1 MDVWTE
7 VTTTMSDEYRKLASQ
22 NNVLSFQQ
30 QERVIERAK
39 QRALD
44 KIEEREHLRLEL
56 KAREY
61 IHTVH
66 GCIDLLVEGQEYQKD
81 VLGQPLP
88 TKPKV
93 PLDRTRIQA
102 LKAAMDGS
110 LRLLDRVLPPLK
122 AVEVQEDPE
131 KTAANPAKL
140 TTSELIALV
149 TRMSRKPQVIE
160 AETVEP
166 EDKPPWE

>member
-1 MDVWTE
+1 MA
-7 VTTTMSDEYRKLASQ
+7 DEYKPIGTRG
-22 NNVLSFQQ
+22 NVLPMHLHDQA
-30 QERVIERAK
+30 IERAK

-66 GCIDLLVEGQEYQKD
+66 RIIDTLVVGQESQRD
-81 VLGQPLP
+81 ALGDPIP
-88 TKPKV
+88 TEPKI
-93 PLDRTRIQA
+93 PLDRSRVQA

-131 KTAANPAKL
+131 KTAANPMKL
-140 TTSELIALV
+140 TTSELMQMV
-149 TRMSRKPQVIE
+149 SRMAKPTKVIE
-160 AETVEP
+160 AEVIEP
-166 EDKPPWE
+166 EVKPPWE

>member
-1 MDVWTE
+1 
-7 VTTTMSDEYRKLASQ
+7 MSDEYKRLANQ
-22 NNVLSFQQ
+22 GNVLTFQQ
-30 QERVIERAK
+30 QKQVIERAK

-56 KAREY
+56 KARQY

-66 GCIDLLVEGQEYQKD
+66 ECIDLLVEGQEHQKD
-81 VLGQPLP
+81 VLGARLV
-88 TKPKV
+88 TEPKV

-131 KTAANPAKL
+131 KTAANPMKL
-140 TTSELIALV
+140 STSALIGLV
-149 TRMSRKPQVIE
+149 TRMAKPQRTIE
-160 AETVEP
+160 AVVIEP

>member
-1 MDVWTE
+1 
-7 VTTTMSDEYRKLASQ
+7 MSDREYRKLAHQ
-22 NNVLSFQQ
+22 ETGNVLSFEQR
-30 QERVIERAK
+30 EHVIQRAQ

-61 IHTVH
+61 IRTVH
-66 GCIDLLVEGQEYQKD
+66 GVIDTLVAGQEPQRD
-81 VLGQPLP
+81 NLGKPLM
-88 TKPKV
+88 TEAFI
-93 PLDRTRIQA
+93 PLDRARVQA

-131 KTAANPAKL
+131 KTATNPMKL
-140 TTSELIALV
+140 STTELIGLV
-149 TRMSRKPQVIE
+149 TRMAKKPQVIE
-160 AETVEP
+160 AEVVEP
-166 EDKPPWE
+166 ETKPPWE

>member
-1 MDVWTE
+1 
-7 VTTTMSDEYRKLASQ
+7 MSEEYKRIAGQ
-22 NNVLSFQQ
+22 GNVLSFQQ

-61 IHTVH
+61 IRTVH
-66 GCIDLLVEGQEYQKD
+66 GIIDTFVRGQEPVRD
-81 VLGQPLP
+81 PLGQPLP
-88 TKPKV
+88 LEPGV
-93 PLDRTRIQA
+93 PLDRSRVQA

-131 KTAANPAKL
+131 KTVANPMKL
-140 TTSELIALV
+140 STSELIGLV
-149 TRMSRKPQVIE
+149 TRMAKPQRTIE
-160 AETVEP
+160 AEVVEP
-166 EDKPPWE
+166 EVKPPWE